1 VRGVSTGKPIA
12 GITNEEVAD
21 RVAYRLALE
30 RAVEA
35 VPGEDLAASL
45 HEVAAAL
52 PVAVS
57 VETVTIRLL
66 EAGSDRLHLIAAVG
80 IPFGDVRRLSLE
92 QMTIAHARTLLVVGA
107 THTLARALGLVWLR
121 GEWLAADGET
131 VGVLI
136 VGSRTERRP
145 DADELELL
153 SAAAGGV
160 ATRLAD
166 VDRSASA
173 LRSASLG
180 VVRRLIAG
188 TPVPEDGLLRDLRP
202 RERTILELYADG
214 RSAREIA
221 ELLVI
226 SPHTVRT
233 HLKLAFRRLGVH
245 SREEATTLVH
255 RDQLLTLL

>member
-1 VRGVSTGKPIA
+1 VP
-12 GITNEEVAD
+12 D
-21 RVAYRLALE
+21 RVFDLRALE

-35 VPGEDLAASL
+35 VPGRDLAASL
-45 HEVAAAL
+45 HDVAAAL

-57 VETVTIRLL
+57 VEAVTIRLL
-66 EAGSDRLHLIAAVG
+66 DKGSERLHLLAAVG
-80 IPFGDVRRLSLE
+80 MPFGDVRRLSLE
-92 QMTIAHARTLLVVGA
+92 QMTIPQARTVLALGA
-107 THTLARALGLVWLR
+107 DHTLARTLGLVWLR

-131 VGVLI
+131 VGLLT
-136 VGSRTERRP
+136 VGSRTARKP
-145 DADELELL
+145 DDHELALL
-153 SAAAGGV
+153 SATARGLAA
-160 ATRLAD
+160 RLTA
-166 VDRSASA
+166 VDRSGAA
-173 LRSASLG
+173 LRSASLAL
-180 VVRRLIAG
+180 VRRLIAR
-188 TPVPEDGLLRDLRP
+188 TPVPDDGVLGDLRP

-245 SREEATTLVH
+245 SREEATSLVH